1 MLFAL
6 EVQLLRGL
14 KGKVCKAKYLKM
26 PDHGRKGQGQFNGH
40 DAAPKLR
47 GNYANLATEEIT
59 IQVIRG
65 GAYMPK
71 FDYLSDQ
78 DIAAVATYI
87 RNSFGNQLGIANVQ
101 EINELRR

>member
-1 MLFAL
+1 M
-6 EVQLLRGL
+6 EVLTAEGS
-14 KGKVCKAKYLKM
+14 KVFEAKCSKA
-26 PDHGRKGQGQFNGH
+26 HGRKGQGQFNGH

-65 GAYMPK
+65 GAQMPN
-71 FDYLSDQ
+71 FAYLSDQ
-78 DIAAVATYI
+78 DIAVVATYI
-87 RNSFGNQLGIANVQ
+87 RNSSSHQLGITNVH